1 MIKLQHLQTIQTL
14 AKQGSVIKAA
24 NALFTTQSAL
34 SHQIKQLEQQLN
46 LTLFIRKSS
55 PIQFTQAGKLLLKT
69 ANEVLPRINIAETN
83 LKGLEQGQQGRLW
96 IGVECHTCFEWL
108 LPILREYQQEW
119 PNVDLDIV
127 NSLAS
132 INKQSELMALKNLKQ
147 QKLELV
153 ITSDPTKD
161 NDLVFKNLFS
171 YELVLIVSKAH
182 SLNSKNW
189 IEPADLAEETLIHY
203 PVSKE
208 KLDIYKNFLTPANC
222 QPKQVRLS
230 ELTVM
235 MLQLVEGQKGVCVL
249 PKWLFKSLPEFD
261 TLTTIKIGKT
271 GLWSTLYATIHK
283 DNQEKTYL
291 NDFIQKVAD
300 REK

>member
-153 ITSDPTKD
+153 ITSDPTKES
-161 NDLVFKNLFS
+161 DLVFKNLFS

-182 SLNSKNW
+182 ILSSKNW
-189 IEPADLAEETLIHY
+189 IEPVDLTEETLIHY

-222 QPKQVRLS
+222 QPKQIRLS
-230 ELTVM
+230 ELTLM

-261 TLTTIKIGKT
+261 TLTTVKIGKT

-283 DNQEKTYL
+283 DNREKPYL

-300 REK
+300 REN

>member
-208 KLDIYKNFLTPANC
+208 KLDIYKNFLTPANY